1 MGQVGVIYG
10 TTSTIDFKFA
20 ASKDVKRNSY
30 VQSEHPEGKV
40 LSLVTDVQRYSNITF
55 EDAKRI
61 SSGIEVKKESKL
73 SATASVIGYKDERE
87 VLQTPRTPFKP
98 GAPVYTADTD
108 LIKEVLGLRNEGLYL
123 GLLRWHDIPV
133 CPDPKSLSER
143 HVSVL
148 AKTGSGKS
156 YLVGVLIEELIKHKM
171 PVVVIDPHDE
181 YSSLVHPNLDEEEL
195 GLMKSFGVKP
205 RGYAENVAV
214 YSPDPKINRN
224 SVQLSFNDANMD
236 AQQIAELT
244 SMKSPVHIGI
254 LRRIINDLKTQKKY
268 YTLNDIKNA
277 AEEDTN
283 TSKWGVVN
291 NLDFLL
297 STNLFSGPGMD
308 IGDFVKPGQAT
319 IINLRGV
326 PPETQGV
333 AVTMI
338 ARSLF
343 NLRKLKKIPKA
354 MLIVEEAH
362 NFCPQEGSAGPSS
375 ILRTIASEG
384 RKFGL
389 GLGVVSQRPA
399 TVDKNVLS
407 QCGVQI
413 ILKVTNPNDLK
424 AITASF
430 EGLTSSASDEIQ
442 RLPIGVAMVVGGNIS
457 MPVLVNVRVRETKH
471 GGEEIL
477 EIDEIAEEEEGEK
490 KPEEEEKQLEEVEE
504 EPQKE
509 EKKKKGFFD
518 RYFEEKTD

>member
-1 MGQVGVIYG
+1 
-10 TTSTIDFKFA
+10 
-20 ASKDVKRNSY
+20 
-30 VQSEHPEGKV
+30 
-40 LSLVTDVQRYSNITF
+40 
-55 EDAKRI
+55 
-61 SSGIEVKKESKL
+61 
-73 SATASVIGYKDERE
+73 
-87 VLQTPRTPFKP
+87 
-98 GAPVYTADTD
+98 
-108 LIKEVLGLRNEGLYL
+108 
-123 GLLRWHDIPV
+123 
-133 CPDPKSLSER
+133 
-143 HVSVL
+143 
-148 AKTGSGKS
+148 
-156 YLVGVLIEELIKHKM
+156 
-171 PVVVIDPHDE
+171 
-181 YSSLVHPNLDEEEL
+181 
-195 GLMKSFGVKP
+195 MKIFGVKP

-308 IGDFVKPGQAT
+308 IGGFVKPGQAT

-326 PPETQGV
+326 PHETQEV

-343 NLRKLKKIPKA
+343 NLRKLKKIPKIV
-354 MLIVEEAH
+354 LIVEEAH

-375 ILRTIASEG
+375 VLRTIASEG

-477 EIDEIAEEEEGEK
+477 EIDEIVEEEEGEK

-504 EPQKE
+504 EPLKE

>member
-1 MGQVGVIYG
+1 
-10 TTSTIDFKFA
+10 
-20 ASKDVKRNSY
+20 
-30 VQSEHPEGKV
+30 
-40 LSLVTDVQRYSNITF
+40 
-55 EDAKRI
+55 
-61 SSGIEVKKESKL
+61 
-73 SATASVIGYKDERE
+73 
-87 VLQTPRTPFKP
+87 
-98 GAPVYTADTD
+98 
-108 LIKEVLGLRNEGLYL
+108 
-123 GLLRWHDIPV
+123 
-133 CPDPKSLSER
+133 
-143 HVSVL
+143 
-148 AKTGSGKS
+148 
-156 YLVGVLIEELIKHKM
+156 VGVLIEELIKHKM
-171 PVVVIDPHDE
+171 PVVIIYPHDE
-181 YSSLVHPNLDEEEL
+181 YSSLVHPNLREEEIR
-195 GLMKSFGVKP
+195 LMKRFGVKP
-205 RGYAENVAV
+205 KGYAENVAV
-214 YSPDPKINRN
+214 YSPDPKLNTN
-224 SVQLSFNDANMD
+224 STQLSFNDANMD
-236 AQQIAELT
+236 AWQIAELT
-244 SMKSPVHIGI
+244 SMKNPVHIGI
-254 LRRIINDLKTQKKY
+254 LRRIINEMKTKKKY
-268 YTLNDIKNA
+268 YTLRDIRNA
-277 AEEDTN
+277 AEEDPN

-291 NLDFLL
+291 KLDFLL

-308 IGDFVKPGQAT
+308 IGDFVKPGRAT

-326 PPETQGV
+326 PPETQEV

-343 NLRKLKKIPKA
+343 DLRKLKKILKA

-477 EIDEIAEEEEGEK
+477 EIDEIAEEAPKEEVA
-490 KPEEEEKQLEEVEE
+490 EEEEKQLGEVEE
-504 EPQKE
+504 EPLKE
-509 EKKKKGFFD
+509 EKKKKGFFA